1 MTTTSSFSGQ
11 VTIERRGAVAILTL
25 TNPPDGYMDSATV
38 PELDAATAELE
49 GDRSVRAIVIT
60 GGLPGVFVRH
70 YSVHELAVLST
81 GLRAQ
86 GVKVDL
92 SSTIPERD
100 LDRVFKRIETMA
112 KPVIAAINGTAMG
125 GGFELTLAC
134 DIRVAED
141 GPYSLGLPEVNI
153 GILPGAGGTQKL
165 GRLVGTAR
173 ALEMT
178 LRGRTVSPQD
188 ALTLGIVHE
197 VAPPGT
203 VLARAME
210 IAEELAAKAPLA
222 VGHIKRLV
230 RLAAETP
237 LAEGLAV
244 ERTLFLD
251 LLVSDDA
258 LRLMTEMNEGRRDIR
273 DR

>member
-1 MTTTSSFSGQ
+1 
-11 VTIERRGAVAILTL
+11 
-25 TNPPDGYMDSATV
+25 
-38 PELDAATAELE
+38 
-49 GDRSVRAIVIT
+49 
-60 GGLPGVFVRH
+60 
-70 YSVHELAVLST
+70 
-81 GLRAQ
+81 
-86 GVKVDL
+86 
-92 SSTIPERD
+92 
-100 LDRVFKRIETMA
+100 
-112 KPVIAAINGTAMG
+112 
-125 GGFELTLAC
+125 
-134 DIRVAED
+134 
-141 GPYSLGLPEVNI
+141 
-153 GILPGAGGTQKL
+153 
-165 GRLVGTAR
+165 
-173 ALEMT
+173 MT

-203 VLARAME
+203 VLARAVE